1 MEKTELIISIV
12 FALLFLFC
20 IALIVEGEITNYKKN
35 KKK

>member
-1 MEKTELIISIV
+1 MDKSQLIISTA

-35 KKK
+35 KRK